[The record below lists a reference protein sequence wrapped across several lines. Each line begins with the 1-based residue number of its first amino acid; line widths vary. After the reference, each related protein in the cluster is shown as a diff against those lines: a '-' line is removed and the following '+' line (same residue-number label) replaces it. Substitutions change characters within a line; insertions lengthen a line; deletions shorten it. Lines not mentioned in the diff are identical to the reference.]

1 MPKLHSKTSFTGR
14 QQTARC
20 HFTVKFQVEFTELL
34 DGKTKIIFTNKD
46 LKYAEV
52 KWQTFKMAFSDCQ
65 TVRLSSSDSK
75 YVVSF
80 IKICANLPEMKLCR
94 DNKKP
99 DWLQTAEEKMHL

>member
-52 KWQTFKMAFSDCQ
+52 K
-65 TVRLSSSDSK
+65 
-75 YVVSF
+75 
-80 IKICANLPEMKLCR
+80 
-94 DNKKP
+94 
-99 DWLQTAEEKMHL
+99 